1 MDTLL
6 ALLCQCAVLAKCLK
20 PVCIT
25 AGGCKGACLGAI
37 RDNEYSVE
45 TTPGKI
51 LGEPPTVFEIL
62 DLEDGGGDGKE
73 RRNSAARGKEG
84 GSGRRLSESGKAQS
98 IEC

>member
-51 LGEPPTVFEIL
+51 LVM
-62 DLEDGGGDGKE
+62 D
-73 RRNSAARGKEG
+73 ARGNEHEWWCL
-84 GSGRRLSESGKAQS
+84 RRKPDLCHCALSKCGLE
-98 IEC
+98 